1 MHLHSRT
8 ALHIRIQG
16 KLPDLRKSA
25 IDLSINSSFASASGS
40 IIQFTNQILW
50 LKVYTDGF
58 ESVPKFLPAS
68 PKFVLHILA
77 TARQLQTTHPPTQP
91 SNRNE
96 WNPHREL
103 QERRNSTD
111 LADVALGH
119 GGRRGGCVG
128 VGVRE
133 ERHPLVLPGE
143 LVGGVHLL
151 VAGRAERRLVRAAQ
165 HPRLR
170 CPARVALDLHPR

>member
-77 TARQLQTTHPPTQP
+77 TARQLQTTHPTEQQKRMEPP
-91 SNRNE
+91 SRATGTE
-96 WNPHREL
+96 
-103 QERRNSTD
+103 NSTD